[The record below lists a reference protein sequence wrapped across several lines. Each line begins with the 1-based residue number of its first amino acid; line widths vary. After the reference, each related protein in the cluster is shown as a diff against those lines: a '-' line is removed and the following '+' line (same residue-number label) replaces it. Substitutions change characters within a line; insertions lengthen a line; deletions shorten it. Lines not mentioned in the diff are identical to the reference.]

1 MAAVAGKRADAV
13 IVTSDNPRNED
24 PDEIIAE
31 ICHSFSDA
39 TTAEWSAEV
48 DRAAAIRQAI
58 LDAKAGDIV
67 IVAGKGHERYQE
79 FASGKVEFDDVAH
92 IRAAMEARR

>member
-1 MAAVAGKRADAV
+1 MAAAAGRCADAV
-13 IVTSDNPRNED
+13 IVTSDNPRTED

-31 ICHSFSDA
+31 ICHGFSDA

-58 LDAKAGDIV
+58 VHAKAGDIV
-67 IVAGKGHERYQE
+67 IIAGKGHERHQE
-79 FASGKVEFDDVAH
+79 SASGKIEFDDVAH
-92 IRAAMEARR
+92 VRAAMEARR